1 MAPVALP
8 SPQAF
13 LKYTGEQ
20 GTGEKRKS
28 WRQARSARGG

>member
-13 LKYTGEQ
+13 PKHTEEQ

-28 WRQARSARGG
+28 WRQARSAGGG